1 MSHFILPIY
10 IYTCFIST
18 LLSHA
23 VTCCHMILLS
33 LAVPPY
39 ISHEVS
45 ISTNESLLVDDD
57 VTLTWSNDF
66 SDAVNVLPSTATVQS
81 DIRLHVLPVS
91 EEVNSFTTHTIR
103 SGTTGDS
110 ELLIHDTDIGNLL
123 ETTQIVSGI
132 FEVAT
137 TVTGLSTTDSFSFS
151 RWSGVYL
158 LASQPLSTT
167 FRIELGF
174 VCDVSEPG
182 EATLLPSCP
191 RTITLAQLF
200 NSGFRQE
207 TVAFT
212 TDTMY
217 SEQYYGYF
225 HPSSRACFVQ
235 REPQGPK

>member
-1 MSHFILPIY
+1 M
-10 IYTCFIST
+10 
-18 LLSHA
+18 LSHA

-45 ISTNESLLVDDD
+45 VSTNESLLIDHD

-66 SDAVNVLPSTATVQS
+66 SDAINVLPSTATVQS

-123 ETTQIVSGI
+123 ESTQIVSGI

-137 TVTGLSTTDSFSFS
+137 TVTGLSTTDDFSFS

-167 FRIELGF
+167 FRIELGSL
-174 VCDVSEPG
+174 CGVSEPG

-191 RTITLAQLF
+191 RTTALARLF
-200 NSGFRQE
+200 NSGFSQE
-207 TVAFT
+207 TVSST

-225 HPSSRACFVQ
+225 HPSSSACFVQ
-235 REPQGPK
+235 RQPQGPK